1 MQPGT
6 GQPGDA
12 RQVSYL
18 QRVSR
23 MLLDMRIEGAV
34 GQALAGVHAGCRRGV
49 EAGQQQCRALTGN
62 QWVVHG
68 AGRQPVHQLLLAL
81 IQAHGGG
88 AVEQAA
94 AGIGMLAQVLAQPRL
109 PWHIKHQAI
118 TAGIAG
124 ARVMSTRRD
133 HDQPL
138 AIDAGAMSLDLELQA
153 AAQAEHQL
161 RVFVAMGD
169 QAVAVMAQREDRAG
183 GHGGFLAG
191 QAPIVP
197 QSLHA
202 ITRHCFAMALSCTP
216 ASLQQTAPE
225 PAHEPCRTVRPSRK
239 QRVRTLWISDV
250 HLGTRD
256 CQAEHLSQFLKGYQ
270 ADRVYLVGDIIDGWK
285 LRGGIYWPQ
294 AHTNVIRRLL
304 TMSKRGTE
312 VIYVTGNH
320 DEFLR
325 RYSKLILGNIQLVD
339 EAEHLTADGRRLLVV
354 HGDQF
359 DVITRYHR
367 WLAFLGDR
375 AYEFTLVLNRWLNHW
390 RARYGYGY
398 WSLSAYL
405 KHKVKGA
412 VNFISDFENAI
423 AHECTR
429 RGFHG
434 VVCGHIH
441 HAEIRKVGEVDYL
454 NCGDWVESC
463 TALIEHW
470 DGSVE
475 LYRLAEAQ
483 AVAALREPA

>member
-1 MQPGT
+1 MT
-6 GQPGDA
+6 HA
-12 RQVSYL
+12 
-18 QRVSR
+18 
-23 MLLDMRIEGAV
+23 E
-34 GQALAGVHAGCRRGV
+34 LA
-49 EAGQQQCRALTGN
+49 
-62 QWVVHG
+62 
-68 AGRQPVHQLLLAL
+68 
-81 IQAHGGG
+81 
-88 AVEQAA
+88 
-94 AGIGMLAQVLAQPRL
+94 
-109 PWHIKHQAI
+109 
-118 TAGIAG
+118 
-124 ARVMSTRRD
+124 
-133 HDQPL
+133 
-138 AIDAGAMSLDLELQA
+138 
-153 AAQAEHQL
+153 
-161 RVFVAMGD
+161 
-169 QAVAVMAQREDRAG
+169 
-183 GHGGFLAG
+183 
-191 QAPIVP
+191 
-197 QSLHA
+197 
-202 ITRHCFAMALSCTP
+202 
-216 ASLQQTAPE
+216 
-225 PAHEPCRTVRPSRK
+225 RPSRK

-256 CQAEHLSQFLKGYQ
+256 CQAEHLSSFLKGYQ
-270 ADRVYLVGDIIDGWK
+270 ADRIYLVGDIIDGWK

-412 VNFISDFENAI
+412 VNFISDFEDAI

-429 RGFHG
+429 RGFQG
-434 VVCGHIH
+434 WCAGISIMPRF
-441 HAEIRKVGEVDYL
+441 AGWGRWSI
-454 NCGDWVESC
+454 S
-463 TALIEHW
+463 TAAIGW
-470 DGSVE
+470 S
-475 LYRLAEAQ
+475 
-483 AVAALREPA
+483 PARR